1 MAKYEVT
8 NPTLA
13 RRVIYDGLTQRRIV
27 VEPGETKSSVE
38 LSEDVAAKFG
48 DGLDGDRRDLLV
60 VLSVIQDVTV
70 IAEVP
75 FTGKVKPVKKV
86 KAA

>member
-60 VLSVIQDVTV
+60 SILPEVAILEEIQTPLTAKRRTA
-70 IAEVP
+70 I
-75 FTGKVKPVKKV
+75 KR
-86 KAA
+86 

>member
-13 RRVIYDGLTQRRIV
+13 RRVIYDGLTNRRIV
-27 VEPGETKSSVE
+27 VEPGETKSGVE
-38 LSEDVAAKFG
+38 LSGDVAAKFG

-60 VLSVIQDVTV
+60 KLCE
-70 IAEVP
+70 EV
-75 FTGKVKPVKKV
+75 VAVRPVKKV

>member
-27 VEPGETKSSVE
+27 VEPGETKSGVE
-38 LSEDVAAKFG
+38 LDESVAAKFG

-60 VLSVIQDVTV
+60 SILPE
-70 IAEVP
+70 IAILEEAQIP
-75 FTGKVKPVKKV
+75 LTAKRR
-86 KAA
+86 AAIKR